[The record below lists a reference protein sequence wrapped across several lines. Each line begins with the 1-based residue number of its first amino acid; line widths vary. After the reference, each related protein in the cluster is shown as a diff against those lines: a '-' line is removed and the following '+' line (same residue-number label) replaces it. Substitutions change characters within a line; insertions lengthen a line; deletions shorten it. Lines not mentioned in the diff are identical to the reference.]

1 MAKKEKKD
9 YVCSSCGCKSPK
21 WMGKCPD
28 CGQWNTMVPCHPSSR
43 RRTRHPSFVALD
55 EVKEEGEERLLLPCE
70 EMNRMLGGGMVRGS
84 LVLLG
89 GEPGVGKSTLV
100 LQLASQM
107 ASKGE
112 KVLYVSAEETLRQ
125 IKMRGQRIGA
135 MSTGLYL
142 LQEFGVESIL
152 DQVDL
157 LSPGMLILDSI
168 QTVVLEDLPSSPGTV
183 VQVREAAAKVME
195 YAKARNITA
204 ILIGHVTKEGGL
216 AGPKT
221 LEHMVDTVLQMEG
234 DKGQPYRTLRVLK
247 NRYGPD
253 MEVVLL
259 EMKEEGLE
267 EVKDPSALFI
277 RERLFGSP
285 GSVVLAGLQGSR
297 PLLLEVQALVA
308 PSAYGMPRRIM
319 TGADPTRV
327 SFILAV
333 VEKHMGINMQ
343 GLDLFLNVPGGLR
356 LTEPGADLALLLSLV
371 SSFQERPLGDGTA
384 VFGEVGLGGE
394 VRGVRGALYRV
405 QEASKHGFCQVV
417 IPKSDGEKVSRR
429 NTVKLIE
436 VSHVREAL
444 EILMDL

>member
-1 MAKKEKKD
+1 
-9 YVCSSCGCKSPK
+9 
-21 WMGKCPD
+21 
-28 CGQWNTMVPCHPSSR
+28 MVPCYPSSR
-43 RRTRHPSFVALD
+43 EKSQHPCFVILD
-55 EVKEEGEERLLLPCE
+55 EVVEEGEERLSLPYKE
-70 EMNRMLGGGMVRGS
+70 VNRMLGGGMVRGS

-100 LQLASQM
+100 LQLACQV
-107 ASKGE
+107 AEQGE

-125 IKMRGQRIGA
+125 IKMRAQRVGA
-135 MSTGLYL
+135 VSNGLYL
-142 LQEFGVESIL
+142 LQEAMVGNIL

-157 LSPGMLILDSI
+157 LLPGMLILDSI
-168 QTVVLEDLPSSPGTV
+168 QTVALEDLPSSPGTV

-195 YAKARNITA
+195 YAKARNITV

-277 RERLFGSP
+277 KERLLGNP
-285 GSVVLAGLQGSR
+285 GSVVLADLQGSR

-319 TGADPTRV
+319 AGMDPTRV

-333 VEKHMGINMQ
+333 IEKHLDINMQ

-371 SSFQERPLGDGTA
+371 SSFQDRPLDNGTA

-394 VRGVRGALYRV
+394 VRGVKGALYRV
-405 QEASKHGFCQVV
+405 QEASKHGFSQII
-417 IPKSDGEKVSRR
+417 IPKSDGEKISQKEAI
-429 NTVKLIE
+429 KLRE
-436 VSHVREAL
+436 VSHVGEAL
-444 EILMDL
+444 EILMYL

>member
-405 QEASKHGFCQVV
+405 QEAGKHGFCQVV